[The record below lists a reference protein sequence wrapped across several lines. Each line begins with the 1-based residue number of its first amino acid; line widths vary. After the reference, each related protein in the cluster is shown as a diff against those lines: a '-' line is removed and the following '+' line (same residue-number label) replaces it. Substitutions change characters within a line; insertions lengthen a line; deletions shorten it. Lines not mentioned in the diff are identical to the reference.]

1 LFRSLT
7 FHVKLDPI
15 GETFDGEVEV
25 GGGESP
31 NRMAARLTK
40 EELVQHAKLAVVHL
54 KGQEKQG
61 SGFFVTDTGVIA
73 TNAHL
78 ARDEDGLVAVLASG
92 QQLPVQV
99 VYIDSDLDL
108 ALLKAKGTHFP
119 HLTLAEA
126 TGVEQG
132 EDVIAVG
139 NPGGG
144 MTFSVTKGIVS
155 AVGKFAPAGPGT
167 WIQTDASINP
177 GNSGGPLVNSRGEAI
192 GINTQKVV
200 KEGVNGI
207 GFALS
212 ATDLLGVLKR
222 FYPKR
227 SEMKNMSSRASEES
241 AITALAEELA
251 TVSFTEPQ
259 GAEIWVDH
267 EFVGNIPSTLK
278 LRAGEHL
285 VVVKVRG
292 RADSIRQVR
301 LTAGSQINLNPPS
314 D

>member
-1 LFRSLT
+1 
-7 FHVKLDPI
+7 VKLEPI
-15 GETFDGEVEV
+15 GETFDGEVDVSEE
-25 GGGESP
+25 GDRE
-31 NRMAARLTK
+31 RTAKLTK
-40 EELVQHAKLAVVHL
+40 EELVQRAKLAVVHL
-54 KGQEKQG
+54 KGREKEG

-78 ARDEDGLVAVLASG
+78 ARDEEDLVAVLASR

-99 VYIDSDLDL
+99 VYIDSDLDV

-126 TGVEQG
+126 ASIEQG

-144 MTFSVTKGIVS
+144 MAFSVTKGIVS

-177 GNSGGPLVNSRGEAI
+177 GNSGGPLVNTRGEAI

-200 KEGVNGI
+200 KEDVNGI

-212 ATDLLGVLKR
+212 SSDLLAVLRR
-222 FYPKR
+222 FYPKKA
-227 SEMKNMSSRASEES
+227 EMKGMSAEKKEEFE
-241 AITALAEELA
+241 AAGTEGVA
-251 TVSFTEPQ
+251 TVVFKGVA
-259 GAEIWVDH
+259 GAEIEIDH
-267 EFVGNIPSTLK
+267 EFVGNVPSTVK
-278 LRAGEHL
+278 VSAGRHTI
-285 VVVKVRG
+285 VVKG
-292 RADSIRQVR
+292 AGHADWIKVVNV
-301 LTAGSQINLNPPS
+301 TAGSQITLQPAWLP
-314 D
+314 

>member
-1 LFRSLT
+1 
-7 FHVKLDPI
+7 
-15 GETFDGEVEV
+15 
-25 GGGESP
+25 
-31 NRMAARLTK
+31 
-40 EELVQHAKLAVVHL
+40 
-54 KGQEKQG
+54 
-61 SGFFVTDTGVIA
+61 TGVIA

-78 ARDEDGLVAVLASG
+78 ARDEDSLVAVLASG

-126 TGVEQG
+126 TSVEQG

-177 GNSGGPLVNSRGEAI
+177 GNSGGPLVNARGEAI

-212 ATDLLGVLKR
+212 TTDLLGVLKR
-222 FYPKR
+222 FYPKK
-227 SEMKNMSSRASEES
+227 SEMKKMAAGVGDGTPSASAPEQ
-241 AITALAEELA
+241 TAAVL
-251 TVSFTEPQ
+251 FTSPE
-259 GAEIWVDH
+259 GAEIWVDRR
-267 EFVGNIPSTLK
+267 FYGNIPSTLK
-278 LRAGEHL
+278 LPPGDHL
-285 VVVKVRG
+285 IVVRV
-292 RADSIRQVR
+292 
-301 LTAGSQINLNPPS
+301 
-314 D
+314 